1 MRRSD
6 RHAPGRGTRQSG
18 QRRPDRL
25 HDSGLPPVVRARL
38 AMDVRRTSRA
48 TGRRWAFPACRFLVA
63 VATSWASVC
72 LFVASPVQGQAPLV
86 LNTIVEEANEALFDG
101 RYVETIR
108 LTNKALDILKSP
120 AKRRMVRQ
128 LGGDWLLAE
137 GLVQGLQAEALLRTG
152 SVSLAIARLETAARK
167 AESRRMYYVRSGVDP
182 SMYFLYEAHLRF
194 LQGDIAYR
202 PPTYGRYARDPRAA
216 PVADE
221 DAGANNKRACRHY
234 NEATDILER
243 LLKLDPTPS
252 ENVLDGHRLIAQ
264 RLLVR
269 LAVSMARAELAA
281 PPDLERDRGYPQCLE
296 QRAVDAEALITRAH
310 DVLNTNEIYREYLR
324 PTSNGGGRRGLSYRD
339 FQKYQESKK
348 KKGGTDGITE
358 QDILALKR
366 LFYHAIS
373 DYVLVNNLRAEI
385 ECIKEVASESM
396 GRRDSSGAFDPSVAE
411 LLYMTTKQFLQEQ
424 FLSSHPILSDLEISL
439 ARWFCHKSMFGERD
453 RERTDLPPYLLAQKI
468 SYARDAL
475 FTVCKIRAAAEGPE
489 TSMMPATK
497 QELLWLEAAAIR
509 SLLDVH
515 ARSPFLDADSHRAL
529 NARYE
534 AIPGEASGAEA
545 GDVADAR

>member
-1 MRRSD
+1 M
-6 RHAPGRGTRQSG
+6 
-18 QRRPDRL
+18 
-25 HDSGLPPVVRARL
+25 VRARL
-38 AMDVRRTSRA
+38 AMGAWRTSRGA
-48 TGRRWAFPACRFLVA
+48 GRRWAFPVCRFLTAVVA
-63 VATSWASVC
+63 SWVSNS
-72 LFVASPVQGQAPLV
+72 LFLASPVHGQAPLV

-101 RYVETIR
+101 RYGETVR

-137 GLVQGLQAEALLRTG
+137 GLIQGLQAEALLRTG

-182 SMYFLYEAHLRF
+182 SMYFLYAAHLRF
-194 LQGDIAYR
+194 LEGDIAYR
-202 PPTYGRYARDPRAA
+202 PPTYGRYARDARAGPA
-216 PVADE
+216 AED
-221 DAGANNKRACRHY
+221 DAGANNKRACHHY

-252 ENVLDGHRLIAQ
+252 ENVVDGHRLIAQ
-264 RLLVR
+264 RLIVR

-281 PPDLERDRGYPQCLE
+281 PPDLERDRGYPRCLE

-310 DVLNTNEIYREYLR
+310 DVLNNNEIYREYLR
-324 PTSNGGGRRGLSYRD
+324 PTGNGGGRRALSYRD

-358 QDILALKR
+358 QDILAGKR

-396 GRRDSSGAFDPSVAE
+396 DRRDSSGAFDPSVAE
-411 LLYMTTKQFLQEQ
+411 LLYMTTKQFLQQQ
-424 FLSSHPILSDLEISL
+424 FFPSHPILSDLEISL
-439 ARWFCHKSMFGERD
+439 ARWFCHKSMLGERD
-453 RERTDLPPYLLAQKI
+453 RERTDVPPYVLAQKI

-475 FTVCKIRAAAEGPE
+475 FTVCKIRAAAEGPRM
-489 TSMMPATK
+489 SMMPSTK
-497 QELLWLEAAAIR
+497 EELLWLEAAAIG

-515 ARSPFLDADSHRAL
+515 ARSPFLDAESHRAL
-529 NARYE
+529 DARYA
-534 AIPGEASGAEA
+534 AIPDEASRVEA
-545 GDVADAR
+545 SDVVDTR